1 VIPRARPPSLAL
13 ALALAGTVAAAPT
26 VAHACTCAR
35 AEKPDVKTSLAG
47 AALVAEARV
56 DAHDFVVDVGWQ
68 TRVTLL
74 RSYKGGDAEHVEITA
89 AKTCAVAFEVGARYL
104 VYATADGDAGYTTTY
119 CSRTAKFADAAAD
132 LEVLRR
138 LVKDPIAQAEVAP
151 LLTLALGG
159 WSSDPVVHGLR
170 LLALLLHA
178 GR

>member
-1 VIPRARPPSLAL
+1 MFPRARPTSVAL
-13 ALALAGTVAAAPT
+13 ALALAGTIVAAPA
-26 VAHACTCAR
+26 VAHACSCGGAR
-35 AEKPDVKTSLAG
+35 KPDVKASLAG

-56 DAHDFVVDVGWQ
+56 DAHEFLLEVGWR

-74 RSYKGGDAEHVEITA
+74 RTYKGGDAERAEITA

-119 CSRTAKFADAAAD
+119 CSRTATLAAAAAD

-138 LVKDPIAQAEVAP
+138 LVKDPVVHPEVAP
-151 LLTLALGG
+151 PLTLALGG
-159 WSSDPVVHGLR
+159 WSSDPMVHALR